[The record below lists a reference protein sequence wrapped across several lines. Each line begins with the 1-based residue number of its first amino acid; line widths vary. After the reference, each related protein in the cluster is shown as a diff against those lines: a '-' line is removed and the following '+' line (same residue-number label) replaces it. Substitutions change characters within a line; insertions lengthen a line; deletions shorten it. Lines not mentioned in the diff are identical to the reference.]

1 MSYNPR
7 QSNVFRSS
15 QNQPPPSTRKQ
26 ATLQADSY
34 LMIPEST
41 IVDCIS
47 ELGVTFSLDDLRRPM
62 PQKIQLVFEMFAEL
76 LMGVR
81 RETVEPILRS
91 ASEQLDHP
99 ETLHDASALMAF
111 YTSLR
116 TLMHECDINDFT
128 FNDLAKPDSKRL
140 IKILSYVINF
150 TRFREGKGGEI
161 DEHFAKAEKVKE
173 AIEARTNEN
182 EELAA
187 RLEALK
193 MQRAREEPMIE
204 EARKDV
210 KALTEELYGMSKRE
224 KMLTAEWNKLK
235 AEKEAHVKK
244 LEDRSFFITKTK
256 QEAEKIRPYI
266 VDSPEKLQGVIVD
279 MGATLAAEKAEA
291 DALERKGRALQ
302 TSADSFAVVESDVM
316 AAIKIMEECEA
327 ELVKEEESARKA
339 ARHFD
344 VLTQKQT
351 EVREAERSEQRL
363 QRQLQNATDKITR
376 MRETGEAKSSSAQK
390 KMRELKEAYKQLSK
404 ERAERDKDMEKKKI
418 IIEKIEKEMADMKE
432 KVEEEVNAAHAE
444 FAKMKAHILLYISEM
459 EQSI

>member
-26 ATLQADSY
+26 TTQQADSY
-34 LMIPEST
+34 LMIAEST

-47 ELGVTFSLDDLRRPM
+47 ELGVTFSLDDLKRPT
-62 PQKIQLVFEMFAEL
+62 PQKTQLVFEMFAEL

-81 RETVEPILRS
+81 RETVEPIIRS

-99 ETLHDASALMAF
+99 ETLHEPSALMAF
-111 YTSLR
+111 YASLR
-116 TLMHECDINDFT
+116 TLLQECDIHDFT
-128 FNDLAKPDSKRL
+128 FNDLAKPDTKRL
-140 IKILSYVINF
+140 IKIFSYVINF
-150 TRFREGKGGEI
+150 TRFREGRAGEI
-161 DEHFAKAEKVKE
+161 GEHLAKAEKIRD
-173 AIEARTNEN
+173 AIEARAQEN

-187 RLEALK
+187 RVEALRAR
-193 MQRAREEPMIE
+193 RAREEPLIE
-204 EARKDV
+204 GVRRDV
-210 KALTEELYGMSKRE
+210 EALTEELRGMSKRE
-224 KMLTAEWNKLK
+224 KALSAEYGRLRKD
-235 AEKEAHVKK
+235 KEAYIKT
-244 LEDRSFFITKTK
+244 LEDRAFFVTRTR

-291 DALERKGRALQ
+291 EALERRARALQ
-302 TSADSFAVVESDVM
+302 TSADSFAVVEADVM

-363 QRQLQNATDKITR
+363 QRQLQNATDKIAR
-376 MRETGEAKSSSAQK
+376 ARESGESKSASAQK
-390 KMRELKEAYKQLSK
+390 KMRELKEAYKQLAR

-432 KVEEEVNAAHAE
+432 KVEEEVGAAHAE
-444 FAKMKAHILLYISEM
+444 FAKMKGHILLYISEM